1 MRLNDVAK
9 PNQEPIPTRTRA
21 LVITLLLGTALVQ
34 PAGAQVL
41 QPQDLVKQAVEAMGG
56 VDALRTLKRMAIK
69 GEIRHWEPEESY
81 VAGGPPVFT
90 DRSTFAVAWD
100 LEKGMART
108 DWDRA
113 IQFPAVT
120 HDIYSEIVTPE
131 LGYADVAG
139 SDLVINQSDLPPKG
153 KQAMSGIRV
162 AAHLRELERSSPILL
177 LKAIDAPQ
185 RLSALPD
192 QLLGGGAFQGG
203 FGGVFPARSLPAVA
217 FADGATTFT
226 ILFDRTTHLPAAI
239 RTLDDDAILGDSN
252 YDLIFSDWR
261 PISGVQVARS
271 LTYTL
276 DNIKIAK
283 TEYKE
288 IVANPSIPE
297 ETFVVPDV
305 IKAAAKPPA
314 TGAVPYQWVLRR
326 LNFNRFPDSDAV
338 NFMPG
343 GSLKLVALAPNV
355 QQVVGGSHNGL
366 IVAMKDYLVVFDA
379 PINAWQSRFTI
390 DAAKAKYPGK
400 PVKYLVLTHHHTDH
414 AGGAR
419 TYVAEGAT
427 VIVPRP
433 DKAFF
438 EQVFRAPHAV
448 IPDELQKY
456 PKPATVIEVADQ
468 MTLRDESGE
477 IRLYNVANPHVEGIL
492 IGHIVNDDL
501 VWVTDMYS
509 PARDQRKTPGAVN
522 LYEMLKQLA
531 IKPARL
537 AGGHGGTASY
547 AEFEAIEK

>member
-1 MRLNDVAK
+1 
-9 PNQEPIPTRTRA
+9 
-21 LVITLLLGTALVQ
+21 
-34 PAGAQVL
+34 
-41 QPQDLVKQAVEAMGG
+41 
-56 VDALRTLKRMAIK
+56 
-69 GEIRHWEPEESY
+69 
-81 VAGGPPVFT
+81 
-90 DRSTFAVAWD
+90 
-100 LEKGMART
+100 MART

-120 HDIYSEIVTPE
+120 RDIYSEIVTPG

-162 AAHLRELERSSPILL
+162 AAHLRELARSSPSLL

-192 QLLGGGAFQGG
+192 QLLGGGAFEGG

-217 FADGATTFT
+217 FADGGTMFT

-305 IKAAAKPPA
+305 IKGAAKPPA

-326 LNFNRFPDSDAV
+326 LNFNRFPDSDAI

-343 GSLKLVALAPNV
+343 G
-355 QQVVGGSHNGL
+355 GR
-366 IVAMKDYLVVFDA
+366 I
-379 PINAWQSRFTI
+379 
-390 DAAKAKYPGK
+390 
-400 PVKYLVLTHHHTDH
+400 
-414 AGGAR
+414 
-419 TYVAEGAT
+419 
-427 VIVPRP
+427 
-433 DKAFF
+433 
-438 EQVFRAPHAV
+438 
-448 IPDELQKY
+448 
-456 PKPATVIEVADQ
+456 
-468 MTLRDESGE
+468 
-477 IRLYNVANPHVEGIL
+477 
-492 IGHIVNDDL
+492 
-501 VWVTDMYS
+501 
-509 PARDQRKTPGAVN
+509 
-522 LYEMLKQLA
+522 
-531 IKPARL
+531 
-537 AGGHGGTASY
+537 
-547 AEFEAIEK
+547 